1 LQSGYFSFL
10 YLLNFSITDKMG
22 KTVYIKPGSA
32 GQWLR
37 YQFLEK
43 KLDTRFGYLFL
54 SLIAFLMA
62 YGIVAVDRLTGLI
75 VLTVMAGFLLSVML
89 FKSPYFGF
97 YFLIA
102 FSSITTTID
111 RLVELPLPSG
121 TLIEIYTYILLLS
134 VLLKFELRRN
144 INLRFWTNPITMGLF
159 ILFAYYMVE
168 FFNPEMFSS
177 LGWFSFFR
185 KQLSYF
191 VFYYI
196 CYCLLD
202 SRERIIYFIRFM
214 IVLSTIAALYA
225 CKQQWFGYSGF
236 ELRWIGTGNGYTL
249 LLQAGMLRKF
259 SFFSDPATSG
269 ILFAGISML
278 CIILLFRSGEKKEK
292 KWLGLALVI
301 NLLGY
306 SYSGTRTATLM
317 IIAGILLYCFSTIF
331 EKRTV
336 VFLLYAL
343 LAFTLLMVMPY
354 QNAITNRIKSTFEGS
369 KDASAAIRDYDRH
382 EVQPYIQA
390 HPIGGGIFT
399 SGGEGDKYN
408 KGHYLEYLQADSG
421 YLKTLAE
428 QGPVGLALLLIF
440 YFLTMRHGYYKFYR
454 VRDPQ
459 IRTYYIG
466 LLVMMFTLVVAQY
479 AQMAISQYPVVLYF
493 YGTLAIFI
501 KLADFDKSGQL
512 VQTKQI

>member
-1 LQSGYFSFL
+1 M
-10 YLLNFSITDKMG
+10 N
-22 KTVYIKPGSA
+22 KTVYIKPGSI

-37 YQFLEK
+37 FQFLEK

-54 SLIAFLMA
+54 SVVAFLMA
-62 YGIVAVDRLTGLI
+62 YGIVAVDKLTGPII
-75 VLTVMAGFLLSVML
+75 VTIVGGFLLSVML

-102 FSSITTTID
+102 LSSITATID

-134 VLLKFELRRN
+134 VLLKFELRKN
-144 INLRFWTNPITMGLF
+144 LDLRFWTNPITVGLF
-159 ILFAYYMVE
+159 ILFAYYIVE

-185 KQLSYF
+185 KQFSYF
-191 VFYYI
+191 VFYYL

-214 IVLSTIAALYA
+214 IVLSTVAALYA

-259 SFFSDPATSG
+259 SFFSDPAASG

-278 CIILLFRSGEKKEK
+278 CVILIFRSRNSREK
-292 KWLGLALVI
+292 KWLGMALII

-317 IIAGILLYCFSTIF
+317 VVAGILLYCLSTIF
-331 EKRTV
+331 ERRTLI
-336 VFLLYAL
+336 FLLYSVVV
-343 LAFTLLMVMPY
+343 FTLLMVLPY
-354 QNAITNRIKSTFEGS
+354 QNAITNRIRSTFEGT

-390 HPIGGGIFT
+390 HPMGGGIFT
-399 SGGEGDKYN
+399 SGGEGNKYN

-421 YLKTLAE
+421 YLKILAE
-428 QGPVGLALLLIF
+428 QGPIGLALLLIF
-440 YFLTMRHGYYKFYR
+440 YFVNMWQGYNKFFR
-454 VRDPQ
+454 IRDPE

-466 LLVMMFTLVVAQY
+466 LLVMMFTLLVAQY

-493 YGTLAIFI
+493 YGTLVIFI
-501 KLADFDKSGQL
+501 KLADFDKTGQPA
-512 VQTKQI
+512 QTKQI